1 MLELTVKT
9 LDSQN
14 HSFTVPDE
22 TTILQLKES
31 ILEKMGVPVEI
42 QRLIFHGKVLQDEK
56 KLSDY
61 GDVNGKVIHLVQRP
75 PPPPSRGNAN
85 NSSEGNQRTNNRR
98 AHYSNRDRIDGS
110 SSTYLGTMAFP
121 TDFIEPQGMIQLPPS
136 QRLSRRRL
144 LVAQRMLNQAGACIT
159 ALENN
164 ESQPSNVTESQET
177 STSVNFISSN
187 TSNNVVTS
195 TFWAIM
201 LLLLAGREEADM
213 FLGETTGSI
222 ARAAQ
227 AATAAAIAA
236 AVSAAHSVVPH
247 ITVRGASGQ
256 NDSPNSNLD
265 NTNSNMSDLN
275 LNLNI
280 NENHPED
287 VAVEVEIGANSDV
300 SVDECHDGDSIA
312 NNLDN
317 NPSGNNTAPPRLSVE
332 RTSSFATLIEQLEE
346 QQRRFQG
353 VLRRCHQLMSSPTAE
368 ECQRLFNG
376 VSETMHHFAHAYHA
390 LSDIMVDFNEDTPR
404 TLRCRPVIIQHSAI
418 LETVFPIQVLEAQI
432 NLSTRRNTVDG
443 NSNLTNSGTNQ
454 QPSANVN
461 TTTNNANT
469 NGNSNVN
476 ANVNGNTIGNASVN
490 ANVNM
495 NPNTNGA
502 NLPAHN
508 ENSNSENLPNSQP
521 PETFQENGME
531 NMTPQESASSF
542 TSTTTQQSEER
553 SQSSQIG
560 GINNTSGF
568 FLSGPGNLEVFMDF
582 RPESVTLG
590 SVETTVFLDN
600 EGRERNNSGSGI
612 QLRNIGTGRSPMEL
626 LHSVQA
632 VAGQIQN
639 QLMNR
644 INQNSP
650 QTDNPPPYEGVVQQS
665 SSASGMSNQSAPSRA
680 QSSASTESNTTT
692 QNASNSRPHVH
703 VGRAIPDVALN
714 SYDPFLPCNSHHI
727 RSQNRNSNRN
737 ANSQTTNRNAAENER
752 PTVIAER
759 DSFMAM
765 MSQFLNPQRVNVSR
779 VQPRQSNG
787 TSNGSS
793 PAPNANGTSPRNVP
807 RRQNTQT
814 GQPESTNEEPPR
826 SFTWT
831 PLPNNITGWSL
842 SASPASPGTRRNITD
857 YFRVSSGRDVFS
869 IFNQFA
875 PGTTIAEFL
884 STVYHTS
891 YNEGESIVSDFLMT
905 LARNLS
911 WPDLLD
917 LSVAQRSMV
926 ESIVTRL
933 HPTLHTFVLQ
943 RLLQGETPSAENI
956 ARACERLYTELRPY
970 IDVMQVARLKESVD
984 LAATINNFNQSQI
997 PEIVGLIVDPY
1008 LSQSPNFGQTMTQ
1021 RVRNYVRQL
1030 LAIIIYCCQ
1039 DGVQGFDA
1047 IVQSCV
1053 RLLTQGVPED
1063 LQQWT
1068 ETNSVNNLRY
1078 YTSTLNV
1085 PFEDIQR
1092 YLVYRIPNSTIEK
1105 RESSENNSEPMET
1118 DTIQNRTVWIQP
1130 ENVPSPEKVDE
1141 PIAES
1146 LVDIDGDGLPDV
1158 LIGSESW
1165 HNALP
1170 SEWVPI
1176 IARDT
1181 QRQRRQ
1187 SSQKPFSDAYL
1198 SSLPPKRRKLI
1209 ASSKTQGNI
1218 SQVISDG
1225 VRNAITA
1232 AGVSSNVAEKAIAE
1246 AGKDDVL
1253 QEAYK
1258 EQERVV
1264 VEVE

>member
-22 TTILQLKES
+22 TTVHQLKES

-56 KLSDY
+56 KLTDY
-61 GDVNGKVIHLVQRP
+61 GDVHGKVIHLVQRP
-75 PPPPSRGNAN
+75 PPPSRTSSTNY
-85 NSSEGNQRTNNRR
+85 SEGTQRSNRR
-98 AHYSNRDRIDGS
+98 SHFSSRDRMDGNG
-110 SSTYLGTMAFP
+110 STYLGTMAFP

-144 LVAQRMLNQAGACIT
+144 LVAQRMLNEAGSCIT

-164 ESQPSNVTESQET
+164 EADHSSNAEPQET
-177 STSVNFISSN
+177 ATASNFPSASASS
-187 TSNNVVTS
+187 S
-195 TFWAIM
+195 
-201 LLLLAGREEADM
+201 GREEADM

-236 AVSAAHSVVPH
+236 AVSAAHSVVVPH

-256 NDSPNSNLD
+256 NDSPISNLD
-265 NTNSNMSDLN
+265 NRNSNLSDIN

-300 SVDECHDGDSIA
+300 SVDECHEGDNIA

-317 NPSGNNTAPPRLSVE
+317 NPSGSNNPPPRLNVE
-332 RTSSFATLIEQLEE
+332 RTSSFATLLEQLEE

-353 VLRRCHQLMSSPTAE
+353 LLRRCHQLMVEDPSLTENSSPTAE

-418 LETVFPIQVLEAQI
+418 LETVFPIQAQI
-432 NLSTRRNTVDG
+432 NLSSRRNNNG
-443 NSNLTNSGTNQ
+443 SNSNLSNPENNQ
-454 QPSANVN
+454 SNASA
-461 TTTNNANT
+461 NANT
-469 NGNSNVN
+469 NANANSNTN
-476 ANVNGNTIGNASVN
+476 TSTTNVQPPRE
-490 ANVNM
+490 NV
-495 NPNTNGA
+495 TA
-502 NLPAHN
+502 
-508 ENSNSENLPNSQP
+508 ENLTNAQNAEVPQDGG
-521 PETFQENGME
+521 EENV
-531 NMTPQESASSF
+531 TPQESASSF

-600 EGRERNNSGSGI
+600 EARARNNSGNGI
-612 QLRNIGTGRSPMEL
+612 QLRNLGSGRSPIEL
-626 LHSVQA
+626 LQSVQA

-639 QLMNR
+639 HLMGR
-644 INQNSP
+644 INPTPP
-650 QTDNPPPYEGVVQQS
+650 QSDQPPPYEATVQNT
-665 SSASGMSNQSAPSRA
+665 ASESGISNQSGSSRSH
-680 QSSASTESNTTT
+680 SSASTESTT
-692 QNASNSRPHVH
+692 ASPNVTNSRPHVH

-727 RSQNRNSNRN
+727 RSHNWNANRNSNSQATSRN
-737 ANSQTTNRNAAENER
+737 GSGAANETER
-752 PTVIAER
+752 PNVNAEVR
-759 DSFMAM
+759 DSFLAM
-765 MSQFLNPQRVNVSR
+765 MTQLLNPQRFNVNR
-779 VQPRQSNG
+779 AQPRQG
-787 TSNGSS
+787 TSNTGTTTSTTTTTTTAPGVSS
-793 PAPNANGTSPRNVP
+793 SRNVP
-807 RRQNTQT
+807 RRQNAQP
-814 GQPESTNEEPPR
+814 GQPEQSTNEIPR
-826 SFTWT
+826 NFTWT
-831 PLPNNITGWSL
+831 PLPSNITGWSMA
-842 SASPASPGTRRNITD
+842 SAPGARRNFAD
-857 YFRVSSGRDVFS
+857 YFRVPTNRDNVGGS
-869 IFNQFA
+869 QPA

-884 STVYHTS
+884 STIYDSS
-891 YNEGESIVSDFLMT
+891 YVEGESIVSDFLMT

-911 WPDLLD
+911 WPDLIE
-917 LSVAQRSMV
+917 LSMAQRTMV

-933 HPTLHTFVLQ
+933 HPALHTFVLQ
-943 RLLQGETPSAENI
+943 RLLQGETPSEENI

-970 IDVMQVARLKESVD
+970 IDVMQVARLEESVD

-1008 LSQSPNFGQTMTQ
+1008 LSQSPSFGQSMTQ

-1030 LAIIIYCCQ
+1030 LAIIIHCCQ

-1078 YTSTLNV
+1078 YTATLNV
-1085 PFEDIQR
+1085 PLEDIQR
-1092 YLVYRIPNSTIEK
+1092 YLVYRAPSAPTEK
-1105 RESSENNSEPMET
+1105 NEATENTSEPMET
-1118 DTIQNRTVWIQP
+1118 DTVQSRTAWMQP
-1130 ENVPSPEKVDE
+1130 ETTPAEKVDE
-1141 PIAES
+1141 AITES
-1146 LVDIDGDGLPDV
+1146 LVDLDGDNLPDV
-1158 LIGSESW
+1158 LIGSETW

-1198 SSLPPKRRKLI
+1198 SGLPPKRRKLLT
-1209 ASSKTQGNI
+1209 SLRSQGNL

-1225 VRNAITA
+1225 VRQAISA
-1232 AGVSSNVAEKAIAE
+1232 AGVSSSVAEKVIAE
-1246 AGKDDVL
+1246 AGKDDGL

-1258 EQERVV
+1258 EQEKAVV
-1264 VEVE
+1264 GGDLRKHPDFTPRRFPNAFKYFNK